1 MVPCSLNGSLAVFVP
16 QETQC
21 QGELTNPIKVRES
34 VGCIPEEIWSI
45 HWAEKRGHR
54 WRRLFH
60 PILLHC
66 AFLSL
71 IRTNRFMCTAS
82 SVKPLR
88 ACYLRAPTPCSY
100 FSCWWGSSIL
110 WLRTW
115 TQTAWVQSLAL
126 PLPDDLGQVAKASA
140 AASVQW
146 GQGHWQ
152 PQEVFSENFRRYI
165 LCHKQFVLCLLILLC
180 LCF

>member
-21 QGELTNPIKVRES
+21 QGELTNPIKVRKS

-100 FSCWWGSSIL
+100 FSCWRRQQHTVIENLESDCWGSKPGS
-110 WLRTW
+110 T
-115 TQTAWVQSLAL
+115 TAWWPRTSCQSL
-126 PLPDDLGQVAKASA
+126 
-140 AASVQW
+140 
-146 GQGHWQ
+146 
-152 PQEVFSENFRRYI
+152 
-165 LCHKQFVLCLLILLC
+165 CC
-180 LCF
+180 CFCPVRTRTLATSGGIFWKF